1 MINSLNEEVYKLVHQ
16 RITWIAPLFVLV
28 LMVVMGVVMNGSEQ
42 KLLIMTSY
50 DSSEWI
56 LFALVI
62 VSSTI
67 FTLEF
72 QNNTIL
78 TMLYKSNNTLQV
90 YGSKLMIVLIY
101 NIILHILAIIF
112 TVLLQLTPL
121 NVHLSWLMTNQY
133 QQTLLSNLLM
143 TTLVDIVSST
153 LIISIIFFTSCIVNL
168 NSIVITLNLG
178 IVFLGQSASSSLM
191 IANLKYIDIIKW
203 NPLNMINLTKQ
214 YYNYGSY
221 HIVSH
226 LSNSQLLIGNI
237 FYSLL
242 FFCLGYMIFKRKK
255 F

>member
-1 MINSLNEEVYKLVHQ
+1 MVSSLNKEAYKLVHQ
-16 RITWIAPLFVLV
+16 KITWFAPLFVLI
-28 LMVVMGVVMNGSEQ
+28 LMIIMGILMNGSEQ

-56 LFALVI
+56 LFALVV

-72 QNNTIL
+72 QDNTIL
-78 TMLYKSNNTLQV
+78 TMLYKSDNKLQV
-90 YGSKLMIVLIY
+90 YGSKLILVFIY
-101 NIILHILAIIF
+101 NIVLHILAIIF
-112 TVLLQLTPL
+112 TIVLQLTPL
-121 NVHLSWLMTNQY
+121 NVHLSWLMINQY

-143 TTLVDIVSST
+143 TILVDIVSST

-168 NSIVITLNLG
+168 NAIVITLNLM

-242 FFCLGYMIFKRKK
+242 FFSLGYVIFKKKK

>member
-1 MINSLNEEVYKLVHQ
+1 MISDLNKEVYKLIHQ
-16 RITWIAPLFVLV
+16 KITWIAPLFVLV
-28 LMVVMGVVMNGSEQ
+28 LMIIMGISMNGSEQ

-56 LFALVI
+56 LFALVV

-78 TMLYKSNNTLQV
+78 TTLYKSDNKLQV

-101 NIILHILAIIF
+101 NITLHILAIIF

-121 NVHLSWLMTNQY
+121 NVHLSWLMINQY
-133 QQTLLSNLLM
+133 QQTLLSNLLV
-143 TTLVDIVSST
+143 TTLIDIVSST
-153 LIISIIFFTSCIVNL
+153 LIISIIFFTSCIVNV
-168 NSIVITLNLG
+168 NSIVITLNLA

-191 IANLKYIDIIKW
+191 MANLKYIDVIKW

-221 HIVSH
+221 HFVSH
-226 LSNSQLLIGNI
+226 LSNSQLLVGNI
-237 FYSLL
+237 LYSLL
-242 FFCLGYMIFKRKK
+242 FFALGYVIFRKK
-255 F
+255 KF